1 MANALPAEM
10 TVIEVREPGGPE
22 ALVPARRPL
31 PAPCVDASLDASSF
45 LGWVWTMRSGAVVC
59 PASLAA
65 S

>member
-31 PAPCVDASLDASSF
+31 PAPGPGEVLIRIASA
-45 LGWVWTMRSGAVVC
+45 GINRA
-59 PASLAA
+59 
-65 S
+65 